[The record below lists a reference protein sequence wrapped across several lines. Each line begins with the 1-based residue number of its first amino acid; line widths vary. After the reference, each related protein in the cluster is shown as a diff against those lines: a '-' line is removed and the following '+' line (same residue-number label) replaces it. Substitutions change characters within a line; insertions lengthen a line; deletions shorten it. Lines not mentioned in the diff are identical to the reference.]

1 MKTGLRASAMETSS
15 QSAAALQFANQSMDQ
30 MDETQIF
37 ISHLKHTHSACSTC
51 TTNAVVCEAQRQEVS
66 QLYASSKAAGSEQV
80 KKNESKFR
88 IRSEEKIISSLQL
101 LNINSTNR
109 NVLTHKLKN
118 FKQEEAQI
126 YSDSLLVS
134 VSQLSQF
141 VLSCGFSSL
150 RRSDPSESVI
160 TSLCN
165 CTEMK
170 ETKCVFRFR
179 NRCLWKTHSV
189 FSQNPSKCNTGES
202 SPDRGRGC
210 GPKAN

>member
-1 MKTGLRASAMETSS
+1 
-15 QSAAALQFANQSMDQ
+15 
-30 MDETQIF
+30 MDEDRTESQRHGNQQP
-37 ISHLKHTHSACSTC
+37 ISCRTAVCKPEHGSDGWNPDIHLPPETHTHTPCSTC
-51 TTNAVVCEAQRQEVS
+51 TTNAAVCEAQRQEVS

-80 KKNESKFR
+80 KRNESKFR

-134 VSQLSQF
+134 VSQF

-179 NRCLWKTHSV
+179 NRCFWKTHSV
-189 FSQNPSKCNTGES
+189 FTES
-202 SPDRGRGC
+202 FQM
-210 GPKAN
+210 